1 MTNKEH
7 PYEEPFLLV
16 LVATAFIGLMWLFY
30 PFIPALLFAL
40 LLATASYPIYERIK
54 IHPKLAANSAA
65 LIMTLSLLLLVILPI
80 TYLFVVGSKMGTDV
94 LHQIN
99 NWLVSQ
105 PSGAITRLETNMI
118 ALLPIS
124 QSTQEELIITLQ
136 ERMPDFI
143 NGSKQAGVWLASN
156 LFSGLTSFITFVAIS
171 LFSLFFF
178 YRDGADFALRI
189 KHLSPLANGLD
200 SFIMRRFSNL
210 ASTLTLSVLG
220 VAILQGTAFAFLMI
234 WMDVPWLFLG
244 LAYAVASFIPI
255 VGGFLVW
262 GPVALY
268 FLLFDH
274 TIAAIVTAIYSTT
287 IIGIGIDNILRPM
300 IISKLSSF
308 RGDPSGQKSV
318 LDHTWLTMLS
328 TFAGLIHFGIMGLI
342 FGPMLAA
349 MAITIFDVYE
359 HKHRHQLDY
368 S

>member
-1 MTNKEH
+1 MESKEH

-16 LVATAFIGLMWLFY
+16 LVITAFSGLMWLFY

-40 LLATASYPIYERIK
+40 LLATATYPLYERVK
-54 IHPKLAANSAA
+54 THPKLSENTASFVMS
-65 LIMTLSLLLLVILPI
+65 ISLLLLVIMPF
-80 TYLFVVGSKMGTDV
+80 TYLFIVGGKMGSDV
-94 LHQIN
+94 MHQIN
-99 NWLVSQ
+99 EWLVNQ
-105 PSGAITRLETNMI
+105 PAGAMTRIETHMI
-118 ALLPIS
+118 SLLPIAESS
-124 QSTQEELIITLQ
+124 QQELLASLQ
-136 ERMPDFI
+136 ERMPNVI
-143 NGSKQAGVWLASN
+143 ESSKQAGVWLASN
-156 LFSGLTSFITFVAIS
+156 LFSGLASFATFIAIS

-178 YRDGADFALRI
+178 YRDGKGFAERM

-220 VAILQGTAFAFLMI
+220 VALLQGTAFAFLMI

-274 TIAAIVTAIYSTT
+274 TAAAIVTAIYSVT
-287 IIGIGIDNILRPM
+287 IIGIGIDNILRPI
-300 IISKLSSF
+300 IISKLSSL
-308 RGDPSGQKSV
+308 RGDPSGNKSV

-328 TFAGLIHFGIMGLI
+328 TFAGLMHFGIMGLI